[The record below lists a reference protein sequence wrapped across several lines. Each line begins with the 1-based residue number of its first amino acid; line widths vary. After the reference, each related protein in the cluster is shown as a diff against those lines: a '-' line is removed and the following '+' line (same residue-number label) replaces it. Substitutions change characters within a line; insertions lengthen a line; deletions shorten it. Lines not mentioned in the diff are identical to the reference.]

1 MRELARAEEFEGF
14 RSLFHERIGLNLTA
28 TKAHMLSARLY
39 PRLQALGLS
48 SYGDYRAIIERDPEE
63 FQIAT
68 DFITTHETSF
78 FREPRHFGLL
88 ASTVL
93 PSLEEY
99 PLRIWSAAC
108 STGEE
113 AWTLAM
119 VLARHAREREWTIL
133 ASDVSLRD
141 LQTAEAARYTMKQ
154 SQGIDLTYLKA
165 CALRGIGENEG
176 LFTFQAALR
185 ERVVFRQLNLLRV
198 PPRLGLFSVIFL
210 RNALIYFDQET
221 KLRVLGEMCR
231 HLKPGGWLF
240 LGQSEALVG
249 MDLPLRVCGPSVY
262 RLTE

>member
-1 MRELARAEEFEGF
+1 MRELATAAEFEEF

-28 TKAHMLSARLY
+28 TKAHMLSSRLY

-48 SYGDYRAIIERDPEE
+48 SYGDYKALIERDPEE
-63 FQIAT
+63 FQTAT

-78 FREPRHFGLL
+78 FREPRHFSLL
-88 ASTVL
+88 STTVI
-93 PSLEEY
+93 PSLPDE
-99 PLRIWSAAC
+99 PLHIWSAAC

-119 VLARHAREREWTIL
+119 VMHRCAKEREWSIL

-141 LQTAEAARYTMKQ
+141 LHTAAAARYPIEQ
-154 SQGIDLTYLKA
+154 SQTIDMAYLKA

-176 LFTFQAALR
+176 LFTFQSTLR

-198 PPRLGLFSVIFL
+198 PPALGLFSVIFL

-221 KLRVLGEMCR
+221 KLRVLAEICR

-249 MDLPLRVCGPSVY
+249 MELPLRLCGPSVY
-262 RLTE
+262 RLTL